1 MPHLLSLEVRHICH
15 RSARINMFQN
25 RASAE
30 MNLSEIE
37 LRSLKICV
45 KKIAAILPVMLAII
59 IAVETQDQRA
69 LLNFKVRNQIHRFDL
84 FSKLGSSTKILIEQ
98 NFHYRYSTSFT
109 YERYKCCYC
118 KLASRSS

>member
-1 MPHLLSLEVRHICH
+1 
-15 RSARINMFQN
+15 MFQN

-69 LLNFKVRNQIHRFDL
+69 LLNFKIFDQL
-84 FSKLGSSTKILIEQ
+84 HL
-98 NFHYRYSTSFT
+98 
-109 YERYKCCYC
+109 
-118 KLASRSS
+118 